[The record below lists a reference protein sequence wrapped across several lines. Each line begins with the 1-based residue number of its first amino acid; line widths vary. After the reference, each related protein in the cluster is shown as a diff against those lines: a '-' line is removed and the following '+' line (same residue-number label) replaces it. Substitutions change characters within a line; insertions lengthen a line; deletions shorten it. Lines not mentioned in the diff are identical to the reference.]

1 MATHNS
7 SGSNLEHGLDDSREV
22 DMDGSDTSGGGSD
35 GKGNITF
42 PIIKVKLRVID
53 SKPNIRYRASSNLIS
68 SQYNKIMFFRN
79 QKAVKESKPH
89 YLKSSKR
96 IGNCKLL
103 IANHSPITILPCI
116 GK

>member
-42 PIIKVKLRVID
+42 PIIKVYKL
-53 SKPNIRYRASSNLIS
+53 NL
-68 SQYNKIMFFRN
+68 
-79 QKAVKESKPH
+79 
-89 YLKSSKR
+89 
-96 IGNCKLL
+96 
-103 IANHSPITILPCI
+103 HSL
-116 GK
+116 